1 MGAMVGNPSTPHLN
15 VAHNDGRIIK
25 VEVRQPKFERG
36 TTTLCLACRV
46 FLSFVSADRVQMTS
60 ALSSSLHEALLTMA
74 MYTSSE
80 RGRAAVPLITSNATI
95 SPFPMSIVVKVGG
108 VEVP

>member
-1 MGAMVGNPSTPHLN
+1 MLLIMMEGLSKSKCDNPSSS
-15 VAHNDGRIIK
+15 A
-25 VEVRQPKFERG
+25 VRQLYVLRTGCFSAPYP
-36 TTTLCLACRV
+36 
-46 FLSFVSADRVQMTS
+46 ADRVQMTS

>member
-1 MGAMVGNPSTPHLN
+1 
-15 VAHNDGRIIK
+15 
-25 VEVRQPKFERG
+25 
-36 TTTLCLACRV
+36 
-46 FLSFVSADRVQMTS
+46 MTS